1 MRSLQNE
8 ARFYWA
14 TTQRVRLNLR
24 KGADLT
30 DALDDLS
37 LLTAY
42 AGHPIIQ
49 REGEALMNRAS
60 EALRMAVA

>member
-1 MRSLQNE
+1 MRILEHE

-24 KGADLT
+24 KGTDLT

-49 REGEALMNRAS
+49 REGEALMNRAVD
-60 EALRMAVA
+60 ALSVAVA